1 MFELKFGKK
10 NYKVQ
15 FGINSFCDT
24 DLMDRTKKIIRFM
37 SENGMFDDKEKVAEE
52 QVDEVAVI
60 MNNLDSYKDV
70 IITTRELLFVG
81 FKKHNPVETIEQVGD
96 MLDDYAEN
104 GGNLI
109 EVFSKLVEEL
119 ISKGFMADL
128 GETKEK

>member
-1 MFELKFGKK
+1 MYELKIGKK

-24 DLMDRTKKIIRFM
+24 DLMDRTKGIIKLM
-37 SENGMFDDKEKVAEE
+37 SDNGVFDENTE
-52 QVDEVAVI
+52 VDVNETDMI
-60 MNNLDSYKDV
+60 LKNLDAYKDV
-70 IITTRELLFVG
+70 IVTTRELLFVG
-81 FKKHNPVETIEQVGD
+81 FRKHNPVETVEQVGD
-96 MLDDYAEN
+96 LMDDYAEA

-128 GETKEK
+128 GN

>member
-119 ISKGFMADL
+119 ITKGFMADL
-128 GETKEK
+128 GKQEE

>member
-119 ISKGFMADL
+119 ITKGFMADL
-128 GETKEK
+128 GKQEEK